1 MWGHNRGRGFALMM
15 LATVALTLMH
25 ALVRHLS
32 SQLHPFEI
40 AFFRNLFGLM
50 ALVPLLLRGG
60 RISLVSHQPRLQL
73 LRGLLGVTA
82 MLSWFYALSVVP
94 LAEATTIS
102 FTSVIFASLGAG
114 IFLREPM
121 RLRRWIAVCIG
132 FSGVLIMLRPG
143 FQSVDGGMLI
153 ALFASV
159 CWGVAVVVVKQLS
172 GTDSVVSIV
181 AWMGIMLS
189 VLSLPPALWVWQWP
203 TPTQLAWLV
212 LVGTLAT
219 AGHLMATR
227 ALQLA
232 DTTAVLPLDFMR
244 LVWAGV
250 IGYLVFSELPDFYTW
265 LGGGTIVASASY
277 ILYRESARAA
287 GRHAAEPPEIAPSHK
302 QLRTPGNPT

>member
-1 MWGHNRGRGFALMM
+1 MWRHDRGRGFALMM

-32 SQLHPFEI
+32 AQLHPFEI

-50 ALVPLLLRGG
+50 VLIPLLLRSG
-60 RISLVSHQPRLQL
+60 RISLVSHQPRLQI
-73 LRGLLGVTA
+73 LRGVLGVTA

-102 FTSVIFASLGAG
+102 FTSVIFASIGAG

-143 FQSVDGGMLI
+143 FQSVDEGMLI

-159 CWGVAVVVVKQLS
+159 CWGISVVVVKQLS
-172 GTDSVVSIV
+172 GSDSVVSIV

-189 VLSLPPALWVWQWP
+189 LLSLPAALWVWQWP
-203 TPTQLAWLV
+203 TSTQLGWLV
-212 LVGTLAT
+212 VVGTLAT

-232 DTTAVLPLDFMR
+232 EATAVLPLDFIR
-244 LVWAGV
+244 LVWASV
-250 IGYLVFSELPDFYTW
+250 IGYLVFSEFPDFYTW

-277 ILYRESARAA
+277 ILYRESGRAT
-287 GRHAAEPPEIAPSHK
+287 GRHPTAPHK
-302 QLRTPGNPT
+302 PVTTSGSSTDDRQGV